1 MKIKDVTYF
10 PHFMSTA
17 VLTPNVQIEGTQ
29 QLIKF
34 PESPKTYK
42 ERNENLRVY
51 GFKIAFKF
59 SKNICNRNCKISFL
73 FLLIKRII
81 IFWNI
86 IYCT

>member
-29 QLIKF
+29 QLIKL

-42 ERNENLRVY
+42 ERNESLGVY
-51 GFKIAFKF
+51 DFKIAFKF
-59 SKNICNRNCKISFL
+59 FKNICNRN
-73 FLLIKRII
+73 
-81 IFWNI
+81 
-86 IYCT
+86 

>member
-10 PHFMSTA
+10 PHFMSTG

-29 QLIKF
+29 QLIKL

-42 ERNENLRVY
+42 ERNESLGVY

-59 SKNICNRNCKISFL
+59 SKNICNRNCKFSFL
-73 FLLIKRII
+73 FLLYKRII

-86 IYCT
+86 IFCT